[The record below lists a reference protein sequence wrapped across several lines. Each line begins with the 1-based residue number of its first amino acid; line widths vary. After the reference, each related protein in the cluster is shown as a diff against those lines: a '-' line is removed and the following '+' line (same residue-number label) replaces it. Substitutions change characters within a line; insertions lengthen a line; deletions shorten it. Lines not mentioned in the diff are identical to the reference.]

1 MVTYSNGF
9 FNCNNAM
16 WHYVEFIDIRNV
28 MLRVRRLRQSHTII
42 SQKTNAGYDHLAWVG
57 SWRVK
62 GERWEGSPEHF
73 KLKDWKA
80 CSDHGF
86 KWESTMK

>member
-1 MVTYSNGF
+1 MVTYLNGF

-42 SQKTNAGYDHLAWVG
+42 SHEARKRMQVMIIWLGWGAG
-57 SWRVK
+57 
-62 GERWEGSPEHF
+62 E
-73 KLKDWKA
+73 
-80 CSDHGF
+80 
-86 KWESTMK
+86 